1 MRYFF
6 VSTALAL
13 LFVVEGQL
21 FGLTL
26 KAPVYAQAPSIAQQE
41 NAANDWKKN
50 ATPQEKQDAEK
61 SRQQADSA
69 FQKNATP
76 QEKQQ
81 ASTMHQQAHS
91 DAAQDRANPN
101 ASREASQERAGG
113 REARSDASADRGSH
127 GHGRR

>member
-61 SRQQADSA
+61 SRQQANSA

-81 ASTMHQQAHS
+81 ASTMHQQAHN

-113 REARSDASADRGSH
+113 K
-127 GHGRR
+127 